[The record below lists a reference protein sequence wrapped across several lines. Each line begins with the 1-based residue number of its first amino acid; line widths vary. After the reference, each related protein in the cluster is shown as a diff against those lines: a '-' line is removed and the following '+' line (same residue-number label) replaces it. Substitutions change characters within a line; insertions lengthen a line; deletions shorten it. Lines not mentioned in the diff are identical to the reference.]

1 MSNPTQWRHDDLQH
15 DLADHLR
22 GAGDRIIWENMQLGP
37 SGSPRPDVFSMPK
50 SYSKFCPLAYEIKI
64 STADFRRDVTS
75 GKWQS
80 YLKFASGVIFA
91 VPAGLVT
98 KEDIPKG
105 CGLIVRHENV
115 WRAAKAPTLHH
126 IESLPHDAWMKL
138 MIDGLHRASYVPEA
152 RSLNKYAVEAK
163 IRKQYGDEIAV
174 ALSNMNRAVAS
185 LQYAEQKAKTTAQEI
200 EEIRKAALE
209 SARRESLM
217 IDNARRE
224 LCVALGIPPDADH
237 YTITARCKKLAR
249 QLNESEEIVRLRRLF
264 DRMRDAIVESGEQ
277 VKLPDDNPGPLLTE
291 HVGMELL

>member
-1 MSNPTQWRHDDLQH
+1 MTQWKHNDLQY
-15 DLADHLR
+15 DLAEHLR
-22 GAGDRIIWENMQLGP
+22 SSGDRVIWENMQLGP
-37 SGSPRPDVFSMPK
+37 SGSPRPDVYSMPK
-50 SYSKFCPLAYEIKI
+50 SYSKFCPMAYEIKI

-115 WRAAKAPTLHH
+115 WRVAKAPTLHH
-126 IESLPHDAWMKL
+126 IETLPHDTWMKL
-138 MIDGLHRASYVPEA
+138 MIDGLNRASFVPEA

-163 IRKQYGDEIAV
+163 IRKKYGDEIGV

-200 EEIRKAALE
+200 EEIRKEALQR
-209 SARRESLM
+209 ARRESIY
-217 IDNARRE
+217 IDQARSE
-224 LCVALGIPPDADH
+224 LCQAIGLEPNASH
-237 YTITARCKKLAR
+237 YAIMQRCKKLAR
-249 QLNESEEIVRLRRLF
+249 QLDESEEITRLRRLF
-264 DRMRDAIVESGEQ
+264 DRLRESIAEAGEK
-277 VKLPDDNPGPLLTE
+277 VVLPEEMTQ
-291 HVGMELL
+291 